1 MFTSMWEEL
10 GVDLLEGVL
19 VYYTTWTLLEGQK
32 TERERGKTFINVNIW
47 IVNFYPSIFWRFL
60 LFLFVC
66 LLPALFLLK

>member
-19 VYYTTWTLLEGQK
+19 VYYTTWALLEGQK